1 MEWSRQDP
9 SFLSCM
15 GLLLGS
21 KGSDWYDPVDAQCEN
36 GALTGRWA
44 LKLSDE
50 TDISLVINFRNL
62 NVDCSQLTIP
72 KIRSHTFRRHRRCIR
87 ERFPIFHFELV
98 VKKLVFFRHPNFQ
111 NGRNHL
117 RN

>member
-15 GLLLGS
+15 GLLL
-21 KGSDWYDPVDAQCEN
+21 DPIRLDLVRPCDRSVGKRAMMR
-36 GALTGRWA
+36 RWA
-44 LKLSDE
+44 LKTSDQA
-50 TDISLVINFRNL
+50 DVSRPINFRNL

-72 KIRSHTFRRHRRCIR
+72 KIRSRMFRRHRRCIH
-87 ERFPIFHFELV
+87 ERFQILHFELV
-98 VKKLVFFRHPNFQ
+98 VKKLAFFRHPNFR